1 MDLVPVAIETVE
13 TTLFPQAISQNSQPV
28 PSSQE
33 FRFSGGIS
41 PFLRD

>member
-1 MDLVPVAIETVE
+1 MDLVPVAIVTVE
-13 TTLFPQAISQNSQPV
+13 TTHLFPQAISQNSQPV

-41 PFLRD
+41 PS